1 MMRSGHGFG
10 RRAGAGPT
18 HKQQVVAL
26 CIEALG
32 PLYAGKKNS
41 GHSTVLYGYSLR
53 EPVVAARVTSKR
65 SAARARELDVTL
77 QVLRE
82 DLVNVFLLE
91 DRLVDLAEQLEGSV
105 E

>member
-1 MMRSGHGFG
+1 MGFPKRIG
-10 RRAGAGPT
+10 TSAGARPT
-18 HKQQVVAL
+18 RKQQVVAL
-26 CIEALG
+26 CIEAIG

-41 GHSTVLYGYSLR
+41 GYSTVLYGYSLR
-53 EPVVAARVTSKR
+53 EPIAAARVTSRR
-65 SAARARELDVTL
+65 SAAKAEELDVTL

-91 DRLVDLAEQLEGSV
+91 DRLADLAEQLERSV